1 MPAAVLKG
9 EKVVKEEDNYP
20 RITKKVLIQLCK
32 DHKLYRTPYLN
43 DVLYLHYKGFAKIE
57 NLEEYTGLKC
67 LWLECNGIHKI
78 ENLDNQKELRCLYLQ
93 QNLISKIENV
103 EHLQQLDTL
112 NVSNNTISKI
122 ENIGVIPKLSTLQIS
137 HNRLSTADDLRHL
150 SECSNLSVL
159 DASYNRIDDPDVV
172 KVFESM
178 ENLHVLNMMGNP
190 VIKKIKNYRKVFI
203 IKIKGLRYLDDRPV
217 FPRERAC
224 VEAWEKGGVE
234 AERQERERW
243 ITREQQKIMDSFNA
257 MAKIR
262 EQNDLIRQKQKLKQK
277 QQITSDDK
285 NNENST
291 ENSDG
296 GGDESDIEIS
306 HDTKRQ
312 QTQADEKQEPGMV
325 SIDVNTKTADPRNEG
340 DDVCSA
346 SVPETPPVQEIE
358 TVTIG
363 SSAEK
368 QVLVDHGIFSGSRQH
383 QVKRAGPMITE
394 IVQDDV
400 ETISL
405 PEVPREGSG
414 DFPDSQEDLPELE
427 EIDIKDPFFIRSLN
441 SSHIKRKPLIEE
453 IDSDLESQERPLI
466 EEYQQEELPTS
477 DQEKNPPARKS
488 LIEEIDERFAHLET
502 SLKKPSKPLIE
513 ELDEMD
519 DRENSKPL
527 IEEIS
532 YDEQTPDA
540 DTAGLQE
547 PGLHAEACAQSTN
560 DPSWETLHRLAEQVG
575 STIDRQPLDVSKE
588 KKAFMKR
595 MHDTNLGDLD

>member
-1 MPAAVLKG
+1 MQLLTYLG
-9 EKVVKEEDNYP
+9 RSETGRDTFNTWSDISDEDKNNLQTYYDRFENDRFETHVNP
-20 RITKKVLIQLCK
+20 RANPDKFI
-32 DHKLYRTPYLN
+32 
-43 DVLYLHYKGFAKIE
+43 
-57 NLEEYTGLKC
+57 TGLRILAQDC
-67 LWLECNGIHKI
+67 DLIGE
-78 ENLDNQKELRCLYLQ
+78 DVSYLQ
-93 QNLISKIENV
+93 QNIISKIENV

-150 SECSNLSVL
+150 SECSNLRVL
-159 DASYNRIDDPDVV
+159 DVSYNRIDDPDVV

-178 ENLHVLNMMGNP
+178 ENL
-190 VIKKIKNYRKVFI
+190 
-203 IKIKGLRYLDDRPV
+203 KGLRYLDDRPV

-224 VEAWEKGGVE
+224 AEAWEKKGVE
-234 AERQERERW
+234 AVREERERW
-243 ITREQQKIMDSFNA
+243 ITREQQKIMDSFNTV
-257 MAKIR
+257 AKIR
-262 EQNDLIRQKQKLKQK
+262 EQNDQIRQKQKLKQK

-383 QVKRAGPMITE
+383 QVKRAE
-394 IVQDDV
+394 DDV

-414 DFPDSQEDLPELE
+414 DFPDSQE
-427 EIDIKDPFFIRSLN
+427 
-441 SSHIKRKPLIEE
+441 RKPLIEE

>member
-1 MPAAVLKG
+1 M
-9 EKVVKEEDNYP
+9 
-20 RITKKVLIQLCK
+20 RIQLCK

-67 LWLECNGIHKI
+67 LWLECNGVHKI
-78 ENLDNQKELRCLYLQ
+78 ENLDYQKELRCLYLQ

-122 ENIGVIPKLSTLQIS
+122 ENIGAIPKLSTLQIS
-137 HNRLSTADDLRHL
+137 HNRLSSADDLRHL

-159 DASYNRIDDPDVV
+159 DVSYNRIDDPDVV

-190 VIKKIKNYRKVFI
+190 VIKKIKNYRKIFI

-224 VEAWEKGGVE
+224 AEAWEKGGVE

-262 EQNDLIRQKQKLKQK
+262 EQNDLIRKQK
-277 QQITSDDK
+277 QQQITIDD
-285 NNENST
+285 NNDENSL
-291 ENSDG
+291 ENSG
-296 GGDESDIEIS
+296 GGSDESDIEIS
-306 HDTKRQ
+306 QDTERQ

-325 SIDVNTKTADPRNEG
+325 SIDVNTKTANPRNEG

-363 SSAEK
+363 SSAEN

-394 IVQDDV
+394 IVLDEDDLEKRKGEGVLVTELEEDDV

-414 DFPDSQEDLPELE
+414 DFPHSQEDLPELE
-427 EIDIKDPFFIRSLN
+427 EIDVKDPFFIRSLN

-477 DQEKNPPARKS
+477 DQEKNPPTRKS

-519 DRENSKPL
+519 DRENSKPP

-540 DTAGLQE
+540 DTAGRQE

-575 STIDRQPLDVSKE
+575 STIDRQPLDVRKE

>member
-1 MPAAVLKG
+1 MPAAVLKD
-9 EKVVKEEDNYP
+9 EMVAKEEDNYP

-67 LWLECNGIHKI
+67 LWLECNGVHKI
-78 ENLDNQKELRCLYLQ
+78 ENLDYQKELRCLYLQ

-122 ENIGVIPKLSTLQIS
+122 ENIGAIPKLSTLQIS
-137 HNRLSTADDLRHL
+137 HNRLSSADDLRHL
-150 SECSNLSVL
+150 SECSNLRTS
-159 DASYNRIDDPDVV
+159 SEI
-172 KVFESM
+172 S
-178 ENLHVLNMMGNP
+178 
-190 VIKKIKNYRKVFI
+190 
-203 IKIKGLRYLDDRPV
+203 KGLRYLDDRPV

-224 VEAWEKGGVE
+224 AEAWEKGGVE
-234 AERQERERW
+234 AEREERERW

-262 EQNDLIRQKQKLKQK
+262 ERNDLIRKQK
-277 QQITSDDK
+277 QQQITIDDK
-285 NNENST
+285 NDENSLG
-291 ENSDG
+291 NSG
-296 GGDESDIEIS
+296 GGSDESDIEIS
-306 HDTKRQ
+306 QDTERQ
-312 QTQADEKQEPGMV
+312 QTQADEKQEPGIV

-363 SSAEK
+363 SSAEY

-394 IVQDDV
+394 IVLGEDELEKRKGEGVLVTELEEDDV

-427 EIDIKDPFFIRSLN
+427 EIDTKDPFFIRSLN
-441 SSHIKRKPLIEE
+441 SSHIK
-453 IDSDLESQERPLI
+453 
-466 EEYQQEELPTS
+466 T
-477 DQEKNPPARKS
+477 
-488 LIEEIDERFAHLET
+488 FMFT
-502 SLKKPSKPLIE
+502 
-513 ELDEMD
+513 
-519 DRENSKPL
+519 EN
-527 IEEIS
+527 
-532 YDEQTPDA
+532 
-540 DTAGLQE
+540 DT
-547 PGLHAEACAQSTN
+547 H
-560 DPSWETLHRLAEQVG
+560 
-575 STIDRQPLDVSKE
+575 VS
-588 KKAFMKR
+588 A
-595 MHDTNLGDLD
+595 NIAI